1 MTPWE
6 TIIDELF
13 FAGKKREDPHAA
25 GVAAAEAVMPEA
37 QTAEAVTEEAA
48 ASPITPKPMSLWDSV
63 VDEIFFGGREA
74 KALAEAEAAAD
85 NPAIADV
92 QACEAVQGACAVA
105 EEACEVTDDVC
116 DAADEACTVTDEICE
131 AAIEVCCGEEAVS
144 PACETAAEA
153 EVIPAAPLQPASP
166 VTRKPM
172 SLWVS
177 VVDEIFFG
185 GREAKALAE
194 AEAVRACEAAQE
206 VCAVADES
214 GEATVDACCEE
225 KKPDEACEQEAAEAQ
240 PAETPEAAAPA
251 AAYDFSAAEEK
262 MNALQQKLRQL
273 KIPMVI
279 VVEGWQ
285 ASGKGTIAGEL
296 LEGLD
301 PRGYDV
307 HVPAR
312 FSGEEAL
319 DSTLRPYWIR
329 MPRQGMISLFIGSW
343 YHDLCAAMVRD
354 KRKNQ
359 PERQLEQIRLM
370 EQMLLCDG
378 AVIEKFFLDIP
389 AKVQKKRLKDLASRK
404 STKATLTK
412 ADWEQNRQ
420 YDRWQQAWQLA
431 IEETRQPGADWHIL
445 NGEDKKACKQAVY
458 ETIITAMEQAI
469 ARTEAGQRS
478 WDAEALEDHDPI
490 GVEAIQEL
498 AFYETD
504 RPLDKEYK
512 LALKTAQKK
521 LHKLQYELSRKGIP
535 LIVAF
540 EGWDAAGKG
549 GVIRRLT
556 AGLDPRGYTVTPIAS
571 PTAEEKEHHHLW
583 RFWKALPRKGDIS
596 VFDRTWYGRV
606 MVERLEGFCTQPQW
620 KRAYEEMNL
629 FEQDITGSGA
639 ILCKFWL
646 HISSE
651 EQLKRFNKRMADK
664 PWKIC
669 DEDWRN
675 REKWDQY
682 EEAVN
687 DMLKKTNTAYA
698 PWTVVEADNKH
709 FARIKVLEGIIA
721 AVEKRLGGE

>member
-1 MTPWE
+1 MSPWE
-6 TIIDELF
+6 SIIDELF
-13 FAGKKREDPHAA
+13 FAGKRRVDPD
-25 GVAAAEAVMPEA
+25 AAEAASPEA
-37 QTAEAVTEEAA
+37 GVTEVQECAAEPEAVSAA
-48 ASPITPKPMSLWDSV
+48 QPASPVTRKPMSLWDSV

-74 KALAEAEAAAD
+74 KALAEAEAAAQVVAGND
-85 NPAIADV
+85 EADV
-92 QACEAVQGACAVA
+92 ADAAVA
-105 EEACEVTDDVC
+105 VNADDAM
-116 DAADEACTVTDEICE
+116 DAE
-131 AAIEVCCGEEAVS
+131 AAA
-144 PACETAAEA
+144 PAAE
-153 EVIPAAPLQPASP
+153 EEIVPAAAAQPASP
-166 VTRKPM
+166 VARKPM
-172 SLWVS
+172 SLWDS

-194 AEAVRACEAAQE
+194 AENAAVIAEE
-206 VCAVADES
+206 
-214 GEATVDACCEE
+214 GEAV
-225 KKPDEACEQEAAEAQ
+225 
-240 PAETPEAAAPA
+240 ETPAGSEEAAPA
-251 AAYDFSAAEEK
+251 ADPATEADQADPAAEAVTAETPASEYDFSAAEEK
-262 MNALQQKLRQL
+262 MTALQQKIRQL

-312 FSGEEAL
+312 FAEEAEL
-319 DSTLRPYWIR
+319 YPGLCRYWTR

-343 YHDLCAAMVRD
+343 YHDLCAAMVKG
-354 KRKNQ
+354 KRKHQ
-359 PERQLEQIRLM
+359 PETAAEQIRLM
-370 EQMLLCDG
+370 EQMLLRDG
-378 AVIEKFFLDIP
+378 AIIEKFFLDIP
-389 AKVQKKRLKDLASRK
+389 AKVQKKRLKELASKK

-412 ADWEQNRQ
+412 TDWEQNRQ

-431 IEETRQPGADWHIL
+431 IEETRQPGADWHVL

-458 ETIITAMEQAI
+458 ETVIAAMEQAI
-469 ARTEAGQRS
+469 ARAEAGDRS
-478 WDAEALEDHDPI
+478 WDAESLEDHDPI
-490 GVEAIQEL
+490 SVDAIQEL

-512 LALKTAQKK
+512 LALKAAQKK
-521 LHKLQYELSRKGIP
+521 LHKLQYELSRKGVP

-556 AGLDPRGYTVTPIAS
+556 DGLDPRGYTVTPIAS

-606 MVERLEGFCTQPQW
+606 MVERLEGFCTESQW

-629 FEQDITGSGA
+629 FEQELSSGGA
-639 ILCKFWL
+639 VICKFWL
-646 HISSE
+646 HISPE

-675 REKWDQY
+675 REKWDLY

-687 DMLKKTNTAYA
+687 DMLKKTNTSYA

-709 FARIKVLEGIIA
+709 FARVKVLENIIA
-721 AVEKRLGGE
+721 AVEKKLAE